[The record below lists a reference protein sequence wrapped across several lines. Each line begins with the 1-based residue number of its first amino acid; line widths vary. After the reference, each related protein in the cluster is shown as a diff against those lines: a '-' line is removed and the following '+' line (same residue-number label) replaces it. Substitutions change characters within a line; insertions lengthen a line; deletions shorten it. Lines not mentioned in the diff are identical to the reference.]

1 MTRKTYKVANNRGH
15 KRVWIEGKILLE
27 HGFQRGVK
35 FARTMRDDNR
45 MDLFFAG
52 EGQHTI
58 AGTTERP
65 IIDLNGKYLDALFE
79 GFTHYVA
86 EFWPVEKNYSA
97 LIRIYGVNQ

>member
-1 MTRKTYKVANNRGH
+1 MTRKTYKVAHNRGH

-27 HGFQRGVK
+27 HGFRRGVK